1 MNLSRNGTKKVS
13 KNWQA
18 SSIEAESIEMAG
30 RAMLRVQDF
39 SEERMVKETL
49 DVLRG
54 LKSLDAEKP

>member
-1 MNLSRNGTKKVS
+1 
-13 KNWQA
+13 
-18 SSIEAESIEMAG
+18 MAG